1 MSKFPLFWR
10 GVRGRLI
17 MNLFDVYPL
26 YNITPVKALDCT
38 ITDENGVEYL
48 DLYSGHGVI
57 SIGHTQ
63 PHYVAKVKEQLDNI
77 GFYSNAIQ
85 NPLQVELAQK
95 LGELSGYDDYSLF
108 LCSSGAEANENAL
121 KLASFHNGKS
131 RVIAFD
137 NSFHGRTSAAVAVTD
152 NKKIVAPINAQ
163 QVVTFL
169 PLNQI
174 DLVETELQKGD
185 VCTVIIEGIQ
195 GVGGLDEGTTEFFQ
209 ALEKLCKQYEAV
221 LILDE
226 VQSGYGRSGKFFAHQ
241 YHNIKADIIC
251 LAKGMGNGFPIGGI
265 LIAPHFKAS
274 YGLLGTTFGGS
285 HLACAAG
292 IAVLDVIKNEKLMDN
307 VNAVSEYFMKAI
319 QQVPEIIKVKGK
331 GLMLGVEFDF
341 DVSALR
347 KKMIVEKHIFTGSA
361 NNKNLLR
368 ILPPLTITTAAID
381 TFIVALKESLAELK

>member
-1 MSKFPLFWR
+1 
-10 GVRGRLI
+10 

-26 YNITPVKALDCT
+26 YNITPVKAVDCT

-63 PHYVAKVKEQLDNI
+63 PHYVAKVKEQLDAI

-174 DLVETELQKGD
+174 DLVKTELQKGD

>member
-26 YNITPVKALDCT
+26 YNITPVKAVDCT

-381 TFIVALKESLAELK
+381 TFITALKESLAELK

>member
-292 IAVLDVIKNEKLMDN
+292 IAVLDVIKSKKLIDN

-381 TFIVALKESLAELK
+381 TFITALKESLAELK

>member
-1 MSKFPLFWR
+1 
-10 GVRGRLI
+10 

-26 YNITPVKALDCT
+26 YNITPVKAVDCT

-63 PHYVAKVKEQLDNI
+63 PHYVAKVKEQLDAI

-95 LGELSGYDDYSLF
+95 LGELSGYDDYALF

-209 ALEKLCKQYEAV
+209 ALEKLCKQYEAI

-292 IAVLDVIKNEKLMDN
+292 IAVLDVIKSEKLMDN
-307 VNAVSEYFMKAI
+307 VNAVSEYFLKAI

>member
-1 MSKFPLFWR
+1 
-10 GVRGRLI
+10 

-26 YNITPVKALDCT
+26 YNITPVKAVDCT

-63 PHYVAKVKEQLDNI
+63 PHYVAKLKEQLDNI

-174 DLVETELQKGD
+174 DLVKTELQKGD

>member
-1 MSKFPLFWR
+1 
-10 GVRGRLI
+10 
-17 MNLFDVYPL
+17 MNLFNVYPL
-26 YNITPVKALDCT
+26 YDITPVKAVDCT
-38 ITDENGVEYL
+38 ITDINGVEYL

-63 PHYVAKVKEQLDNI
+63 PDYVEKLKNQLDHL

-95 LGELSGYDDYSLF
+95 LGKLSGLEDYELF

-131 RVIAFD
+131 RVVAFD

-174 DLVETELQKGD
+174 ELVEAELAKGD
-185 VCTVIIEGIQ
+185 VTAVIIEGIQ
-195 GVGGLDEGTTEFFQ
+195 GVGGLDQGTTEFFQ
-209 ALEKLCKQYEAV
+209 ALEKACKKHDVV

-226 VQSGYGRSGKFFAHQ
+226 VQSGYGRSGKFFAFQH
-241 YHNIKADIIC
+241 HGINADIISV
-251 LAKGMGNGFPIGGI
+251 AKGMGNGFPVGAI
-265 LIAPHFKAS
+265 LISPKFEAS
-274 YGLLGTTFGGS
+274 FGLLGTTFGGS
-285 HLACAAG
+285 HLSCAAG
-292 IAVLDVIKNEKLMDN
+292 IAVLDVIKKLDLQKN
-307 VNAVSEYFMKAI
+307 VNEVYEYFLEQIK
-319 QQVPEIIKVKGK
+319 QVPGIKQVKGK

-341 DVSALR
+341 DVAALR
-347 KKMIVEKHIFTGSA
+347 KKLIIEKHIFTGSA

-368 ILPPLTITTAAID
+368 ILPPLTVKKSDID
-381 TFIVALKESLAELK
+381 TFIVALKESLEELKY

>member
-1 MSKFPLFWR
+1 
-10 GVRGRLI
+10 
-17 MNLFDVYPL
+17 MNLFNVYPL
-26 YNITPVKALDCT
+26 YDITPVKALDCT
-38 ITDENGVEYL
+38 ITDNNGVEYL

-63 PHYVAKVKEQLDNI
+63 PDYVEKLKNQLDNL

-95 LGELSGYDDYSLF
+95 LGKLSGLEDYELF

-131 RVIAFD
+131 RVVAFD

-174 DLVETELQKGD
+174 ELVEAELAKGD
-185 VCTVIIEGIQ
+185 VTAVIIEGIQ

-209 ALEKLCKQYEAV
+209 ALEKACKKHDVV

-226 VQSGYGRSGKFFAHQ
+226 VQSGYGRSGKFFAFQH
-241 YHNIKADIIC
+241 HGINADIISV
-251 LAKGMGNGFPIGGI
+251 AKGMGNGFPVGGI
-265 LIAPHFKAS
+265 LISPKFTAS
-274 YGLLGTTFGGS
+274 FGLLGTTFGGS
-285 HLACAAG
+285 HLSCAAG
-292 IAVLDVIKNEKLMDN
+292 IAVLDVIEKLDLQKN
-307 VNAVSEYFMKAI
+307 VNEVYEYFLEKI
-319 QQVPEIIKVKGK
+319 KEVPGIKQVKGK

-341 DVSALR
+341 DVAALR
-347 KKMIVEKHIFTGSA
+347 KKLIIEKHIFTGSA

-368 ILPPLTITTAAID
+368 ILPPLTVKKSDID
-381 TFIVALKESLAELK
+381 TFIVALKESLEELKN

>member
-1 MSKFPLFWR
+1 
-10 GVRGRLI
+10 
-17 MNLFDVYPL
+17 MNIFDVYPL
-26 YNITPVKALDCT
+26 YNITPVKALDFT
-38 ITDENGVEYL
+38 ITDKDGVKYL

-57 SIGHTQ
+57 SIGHTH
-63 PHYVAKVKEQLDNI
+63 PKYVAKLKNQLDNI

-85 NPLQVELAQK
+85 NPLQVELAEK
-95 LGELSGYDDYSLF
+95 LGKLSGCEEYSLF

-121 KLASFHNGKS
+121 KLASFHTNKS
-131 RVIAFD
+131 RVISFENA
-137 NSFHGRTSAAVAVTD
+137 FHGRTSAAVATTD

-169 PLNQI
+169 PLNNI
-174 DLVETELQKGD
+174 DLVEAELKNGD
-185 VCTVIIEGIQ
+185 VACVIIEGIQ

-209 ALEKLCKQYEAV
+209 ALEKICKKNDVV

-226 VQSGYGRSGKFFAHQ
+226 VQSGYGRSGKFFAFQH
-241 YHNIKADIIC
+241 HNINPDIIC

-265 LIAPHFKAS
+265 MISPKFKAS

-292 IAVLDVIKNEKLMDN
+292 IAVLDAIESQNLMDN
-307 VNAVSEYFMKAI
+307 VNSVYAYFLEAI
-319 QQVPEIIKVKGK
+319 KQVPEVIKVKGK

-341 DVSALR
+341 DVSVLR
-347 KKMIVEKHIFTGSA
+347 KKMIVEKHIFTGNA

-368 ILPPLTITTAAID
+368 ILPPLTINKEAID
-381 TFIVALKESLAELK
+381 TFIIALKETLSELK

>member
-1 MSKFPLFWR
+1 
-10 GVRGRLI
+10 

-26 YNITPVKALDCT
+26 YNITPVKAVDCT

-121 KLASFHNGKS
+121 KLASFHNEKS